1 VLPHVTEKILN
12 HTMQGVMAV
21 YNRAD
26 YEVERI
32 EAMQRWADE
41 LDRILQSAPLEAR
54 GATQERPTAPGDSA
68 SRPARRLNP

>member
-1 VLPHVTEKILN
+1 
-12 HTMQGVMAV
+12 MQGVMAV

-26 YEVERI
+26 YEAERT

-41 LDRILQSAPLEAR
+41 LDRILCKSLPLNEAP
-54 GATQERPTAPGDSA
+54 GAAQERPSAPGSRA